1 MAGRTIKCR
10 FHIIAQINEDDYKR
24 ILETAQNGG
33 KYVEM
38 NFSATALIENVN
50 STARPNYIDAD
61 ANIVAVN
68 EPKITIE

>member
-1 MAGRTIKCR
+1 MANTNIKCR
-10 FHIIAQINEDDYKR
+10 LHIETQLSEEDFKR
-24 ILETAQNGG
+24 LLETAQNGG